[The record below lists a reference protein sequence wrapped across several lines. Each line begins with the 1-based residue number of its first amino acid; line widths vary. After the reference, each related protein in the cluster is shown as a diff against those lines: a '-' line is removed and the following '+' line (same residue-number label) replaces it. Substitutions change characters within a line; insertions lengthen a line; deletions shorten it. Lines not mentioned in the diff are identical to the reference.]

1 MSGLNYKGFVG
12 IVAFDPDDLILTGRI
27 AGINDVVGF
36 HGRNGQDV
44 IASFHEAVDD
54 YIEACAKIGKEP
66 ERPYSG
72 KVMLR
77 VDPAVHAQAA
87 LAAELAGKS
96 LNQFGE
102 GALQQAAE
110 QVVRERVASWEYAP
124 QPLWQESEASD
135 PSIWVDGHKPLIV
148 NTGHEGS
155 ERVAL
160 ASAPRGYA
168 RLIPSAWEPVAEVE
182 LRLNEATSH
191 PWPLGDA
198 RSLSWGR
205 TNAGILAWRVD
216 KDSGRTG
223 CQTSAT
229 RWFRDTGEFWGIANE
244 CFYFPSEGERRV
256 AVSYLL
262 KRWRSFIEYHAQLA
276 ERLGGAGPYHIIL
289 GLTGLDGS
297 FWPPKN
303 PPYQGE
309 VFEAVESEVEYRGA
323 LGEPTPAAL
332 RVQLKAAGDCLRR
345 AFGFSPYGDDQF
357 NREFGEQ
364 IGL

>member
-12 IVAFDPDDLILTGRI
+12 IVAFDPDDLILTGRV

-44 IASFHEAVDD
+44 VAAFHEAVDD
-54 YIEACAKIGKEP
+54 YIETCAKMGKEP

-77 VDPAVHAQAA
+77 VDPGVHARAA

-102 GALQQAAE
+102 GALQHAAE
-110 QVVRERVASWEYAP
+110 QVVRERVASWEFAP
-124 QPLWQESEASD
+124 QPIWQDSETSD
-135 PSIWVDGHKPLIV
+135 PSIWGGGHLPLIV
-148 NTGHEGS
+148 NTGHGGS
-155 ERVAL
+155 ERVVLPA
-160 ASAPRGYA
+160 APRGYA
-168 RLIPSAWEPVAEVE
+168 RLIPSAWEPDAEAE
-182 LRLNEATSH
+182 LRLNDATSH

-216 KDSGRTG
+216 KDSGETG
-223 CQTSAT
+223 RQTSAT
-229 RWFRDTGEFWGIANE
+229 RWFRDTGEFWGVANE
-244 CFYFPSEGERRV
+244 CFYAPSEGERRV
-256 AVSYLL
+256 AVPYLL
-262 KRWRSFIEYHAQLA
+262 KRWRSFVEYHAQLA
-276 ERLGGAGPYHIIL
+276 EQLGGEGPYHIVL

-297 FWPPKN
+297 LWPSKS
-303 PPYQGE
+303 PPYHGE
-309 VFEAVESEVEYRGA
+309 VFEAVESRVEYRGA
-323 LGEPTPAAL
+323 LSEPTPAAL

-345 AFGFSPYGDDQF
+345 AFGFSPYSDDQF
-357 NREFGEQ
+357 NRELG
-364 IGL
+364 GTD